1 MFSLC
6 RISSQCFCSGCPQAY
21 PSLCL
26 GCFKFG
32 RVVLGF
38 MQGVG
43 LGLCRVLGLGLV
55 SSLLCIAFSFYIFS
69 IDQKKNNYSQ
79 RRVMKKT

>member
-43 LGLCRVLGLGLV
+43 LLPRFMQGVGARPCVQSPLYRFLVL
-55 SSLLCIAFSFYIFS
+55 YIF
-69 IDQKKNNYSQ
+69 D
-79 RRVMKKT
+79 